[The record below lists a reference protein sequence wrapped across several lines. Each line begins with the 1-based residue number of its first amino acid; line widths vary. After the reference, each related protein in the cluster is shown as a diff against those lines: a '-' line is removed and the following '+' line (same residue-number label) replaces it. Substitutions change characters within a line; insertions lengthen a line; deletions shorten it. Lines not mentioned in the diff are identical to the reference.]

1 MKLAPVTVET
11 KVAAP
16 AIATAVVSTLGA
28 AVYALI
34 LAFGW
39 LHPTA
44 GQTAAL
50 AGMGAAIVYLVQV
63 VIGYLAPHTHR
74 PDVAAASP
82 LMMHVANFP
91 PVNISGVAPPTSA
104 VAGDSPTPKQTGG
117 LVVGSPPAPVV
128 SAPDAVTPQVS
139 GGNVQVAP
147 EPAAAS
153 APPVAP

>member
-1 MKLAPVTVET
+1 MPTAPVTVET

-39 LHPTA
+39 LHPTS

-63 VIGYLAPHTHR
+63 AVGYMAPHTPR
-74 PDVAAASP
+74 ADLRTAGVLMPPDLTPASHWATKAAQSAEPAS
-82 LMMHVANFP
+82 VQ
-91 PVNISGVAPPTSA
+91 VIPPTPA
-104 VAGDSPTPKQTGG
+104 ADLPAAPTPPT
-117 LVVGSPPAPVV
+117 AP
-128 SAPDAVTPQVS
+128 
-139 GGNVQVAP
+139 
-147 EPAAAS
+147 
-153 APPVAP
+153 

>member
-1 MKLAPVTVET
+1 MPLHLTPVTVET

-39 LHPTA
+39 LHPSS

-63 VIGYLAPHTHR
+63 VVGYLAPHTPR
-74 PDVAAASP
+74 AD
-82 LMMHVANFP
+82 L
-91 PVNISGVAPPTSA
+91 
-104 VAGDSPTPKQTGG
+104 AG
-117 LVVGSPPAPVV
+117 APVAYLDPNK
-128 SAPDAVTPQVS
+128 APAVDLAPNKANPVAS
-139 GGNVQVAP
+139 SVQVIA
-147 EPAAAS
+147 PAAAAL
-153 APPVAP
+153 APAPAAPAPTVAP

>member
-1 MKLAPVTVET
+1 MITPVTVET

-39 LHPTA
+39 LHPSA

-63 VIGYLAPHTHR
+63 VIGYLAPHTAR
-74 PDVAAASP
+74 TDVNPESVP
-82 LMMHVANFP
+82 VAYLDPNKGP
-91 PVNISGVAPPTSA
+91 ATNLDANKANP
-104 VAGDSPTPKQTGG
+104 AG
-117 LVVGSPPAPVV
+117 GS
-128 SAPDAVTPQVS
+128 
-139 GGNVQVAP
+139 VQVI
-147 EPAAAS
+147 
-153 APPVAP
+153 PVPFPTQETS